1 MISGQGSYFI
11 LSSCVFNH
19 VLCKNL
25 KYNEKHVVLLLTPTY
40 KLVGLGSLSPCTE
53 NSNPYPQYNYY
64 LTCLP
69 YCIIIKPTYK
79 LVGSGWVGLG
89 WVWLGWVWLGWV
101 PCCPALKLQIQSH
114 NNITTTWLACPS
126 GNPAMCP
133 SCPTKPTTHN
143 NEAKLAPHFT
153 NIWKHLNKLL
163 PPYVAI
169 SSLIFC
175 LSLK

>member
-89 WVWLGWVWLGWV
+89 LVGLGLVGLG
-101 PCCPALKLQIQSH
+101 S
-114 NNITTTWLACPS
+114 
-126 GNPAMCP
+126 
-133 SCPTKPTTHN
+133 
-143 NEAKLAPHFT
+143 
-153 NIWKHLNKLL
+153 LL
-163 PPYVAI
+163 PCTETANPIPQQYNYNLTRLPLWQPSHV
-169 SSLIFC
+169 SLMPN
-175 LSLK
+175 